1 MQRMRFFDR
10 DKDKQT
16 SQWLSNSLNYNKDV
30 NNTGKLFGGVSY
42 DTLRSN
48 MNDYTDNNQEYQNKS
63 NNPSLS
69 GAVGTYNTIS
79 GYMGG
84 SGIGSGGGG
93 TPWGAI
99 GTATKTGYNSL
110 LGKDDT
116 DYSDWE
122 ESIIYP
128 LQGAAQGSALGPWG
142 ALGGALYGL
151 GYSFKDDLG
160 LEDNE
165 WYTDLLFPIGMGDEH
180 QGLGISL

>member
-1 MQRMRFFDR
+1 MNFYNPYRNKKNEQL
-10 DKDKQT
+10 
-16 SQWLSNSLNYNKDV
+16 LSDSLN
-30 NNTGKLFGGVSY
+30 NNTGKLYGGVNY
-42 DTLRSN
+42 DNLRSN
-48 MNDYTDNNQEYQNKS
+48 ISDYTNDNEEYTTRS
-63 NNPSLS
+63 NNPSLT
-69 GAVGTYNTIS
+69 GAFNNYQNIK

-84 SGIGSGGGG
+84 SSGGGG

-99 GTATKTGYNSL
+99 GTAAKSGYNSI
-110 LGKDDT
+110 LGKNDA
-116 DYSDWE
+116 DYSNME
-122 ESIIYP
+122 QSIIYP

-160 LEDNE
+160 LKDNE